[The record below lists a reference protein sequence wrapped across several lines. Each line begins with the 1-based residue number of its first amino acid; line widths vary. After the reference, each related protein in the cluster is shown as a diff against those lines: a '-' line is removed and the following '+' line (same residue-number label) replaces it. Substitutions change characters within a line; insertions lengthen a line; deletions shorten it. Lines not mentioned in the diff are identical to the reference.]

1 MIIFIIIYNFIIL
14 PVLFISSIIL
24 AIFNKKVRKGLFGRI
39 NSFSRLK
46 EFNRDK
52 YSKIY
57 WFHSSSHG
65 ENQQVVTLINNIT
78 KRDGKSNIIK
88 TYYSPSGF
96 ANLKD

>member
-65 ENQQVVTLINNIT
+65 EYQQVETLIKKNKK
-78 KRDGKSNIIK
+78 KRR
-88 TYYSPSGF
+88 
-96 ANLKD
+96 